1 VGVNS
6 QPTSFSSL
14 DEASYALNS
23 ISVQVT
29 AYRASRESILDYS
42 CSAVEEG
49 RLYAALS
56 LWSERL
62 DTYLADFVMRETAVG
77 NTIRGASML
86 KCHCLMIS
94 ISIGPHDVVEKFE
107 KALTIIQ
114 VLIDSKMDER
124 TEGVSFNF
132 TIDNGIVGG
141 LFYAAVA
148 GPTMVIQQRAV
159 DLFSR
164 AHYREGLW
172 DTWTQ
177 DALYIAE
184 KAMRCTSQNDG
195 NADPSFIQPASTL
208 QAEIALW
215 YELSGRLNSRMASYL
230 EQRRPSSSQW
240 SSDEESRDIPYSQSR
255 SESGAQYINSEEWL
269 EGRY

>member
-29 AYRASRESILDYS
+29 AYRASCESILDYS

-62 DTYLADFVMRETAVG
+62 DRYLADFVTREIAVG
-77 NTIRGASML
+77 NTIRCASML
-86 KCHCLMIS
+86 KCHCLMTS

-107 KALTIIQ
+107 KALSIIQ

-124 TEGVSFNF
+124 TDGVSFNF

-148 GPTMVIQQRAV
+148 GPTMAIQQRAV
-159 DLFSR
+159 ELLSR

-172 DTWTQ
+172 DTQ

-184 KAMRCTSQNDG
+184 KAMRYTSQNDG
-195 NADPSFIQPASTL
+195 NGDPSFIQPASTL

-230 EQRRPSSSQW
+230 EQRGPSSSQW
-240 SSDEESRDIPYSQSR
+240 SSDEESRDIPYSQSG